1 MQMMHKL
8 MLGTAL
14 CVASGLVLGDETAWA
29 KVDASAQRPACRLA
43 AARPPLKLLRS
54 TVVVENGVSPSAE
67 RIGRR
72 ANYTPVPSATNA
84 REQASFLVFLEK
96 EPKPANLIVGVGY

>member
-1 MQMMHKL
+1 MMRQFV
-8 MLGTAL
+8 LGAAL
-14 CVASGLVLGDETAWA
+14 CVALGASLGAETVYA
-29 KVDASAQRPACRLA
+29 KAVDASAQRPACRSA
-43 AARPPLKLLRS
+43 AARPLKLLRS

-72 ANYTPVPSATNA
+72 ANYTPVPRATNA

-96 EPKPANLIVGVGY
+96 QPKPANLIVGVGY

>member
-14 CVASGLVLGDETAWA
+14 CVASGLLLGDETAWA
-29 KVDASAQRPACRLA
+29 KAVDASAQRPACRSA
-43 AARPPLKLLRS
+43 AARPLKLLRS

-72 ANYTPVPSATNA
+72 ANYTPVPRATNA

-96 EPKPANLIVGVGY
+96 QPKPANLIVGVGY